1 MHPER
6 YRVKGMEEKRVQH
19 QEQQAT
25 MNSNQD
31 SNGKHAIFEFN
42 RNIKHLTLV
51 QERRWRKMMKMTKD
65 EGGQSKLHI
74 CNASHG
80 EKGIKV
86 DLIDKIRSW
95 VVRVD

>member
-1 MHPER
+1 
-6 YRVKGMEEKRVQH
+6 
-19 QEQQAT
+19 
-25 MNSNQD
+25 
-31 SNGKHAIFEFN
+31 
-42 RNIKHLTLV
+42 
-51 QERRWRKMMKMTKD
+51 MMKMTKD